1 MAPLT
6 AKLGDVDLDGSITPV
21 DSRLALRYVNGME
34 ELSPTAKYVA
44 DANRSGDIS
53 TFDAEYILKMY
64 TGSCII
70 SFPKG
75 AVIFT
80 APF

>member
-1 MAPLT
+1 MRELT
-6 AKLGDVDLDGSITPV
+6 TWLRDVDLDGSITPV

-64 TGSCII
+64 AGL
-70 SFPKG
+70 
-75 AVIFT
+75 V
-80 APF
+80 